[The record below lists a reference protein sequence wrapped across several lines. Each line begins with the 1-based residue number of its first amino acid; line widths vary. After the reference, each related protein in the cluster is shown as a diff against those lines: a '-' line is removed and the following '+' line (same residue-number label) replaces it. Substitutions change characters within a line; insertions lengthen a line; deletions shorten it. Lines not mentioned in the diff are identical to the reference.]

1 MTRQPKKM
9 PVKKA
14 ADNKRPVAAKKPA
27 KDSPAKSAS
36 VTKRMAAPKPATLK
50 RAPMALTETAPPAK
64 TERPRRPSA
73 PPVPGAGPTG
83 QAKLEIV
90 ASRQFVSWLAGINAS
105 LAFTTYRAGK
115 VFLIGSQPDGRLS
128 IFERTFNR
136 CMGLCVAGSGFYMSS
151 LFQLWRFENILDP
164 GQTHNGYD
172 RAYVPIVGYT
182 TGDLDIHD
190 VAVDGGGRV
199 VFVNTLFSCLAT
211 VGEKDSFVPLWRPPF
226 VSKLAAEDRCHL
238 NGLAMDNGK
247 PAYVTA
253 IAATDV
259 ADGWRDKRA
268 DGGCVVDVR
277 SNQVIAT
284 GLSMPHSPRL
294 SRDQLWLLNSGMG
307 EFGVVDPETGRFQP
321 IAFCPGYLRGLG
333 FIADYAVV
341 GLSKPRENRTFT
353 GLPLDGALARKN
365 AEAQCAIYVIDLRTG
380 DAVHWLR
387 IEGIVEELYDVV
399 VLPGVRRPM
408 AFGFK
413 TDEIRR
419 VVKVGAPIGL

>member
-1 MTRQPKKM
+1 VTRRPKKA
-9 PVKKA
+9 PAKKA
-14 ADNKRPVAAKKPA
+14 VDKKR
-27 KDSPAKSAS
+27 SSAS
-36 VTKRMAAPKPATLK
+36 VSPWITAPKPATLK
-50 RAPMALTETAPPAK
+50 RVPVARKQASPPTK
-64 TERPRRPSA
+64 TEKPRRQPTPLAS
-73 PPVPGAGPTG
+73 GASPAG
-83 QAKLEIV
+83 QARLEIA
-90 ASRQFVSWLAGINAS
+90 ASRQFVSWLASVNAS

-136 CMGLCVAGSGFYMSS
+136 CMGLCVAGNGFYMSS

-164 GQTHNGYD
+164 GQAYNGYD

-190 VAVDGGGRV
+190 MAVDGNGRV

-211 VGEKDSFVPLWRPPF
+211 VGEKDSFAPLWRPPF

-238 NGLAMDNGK
+238 NGLAMDDGK

-268 DGGCVVDVR
+268 DGGCVIDVR
-277 SNQVIAT
+277 SNQVIAA

-294 SRDQLWLLNSGMG
+294 HQGKLWLLNSGTG
-307 EFGVVDPETGRFQP
+307 ELGTVDPRMGRFQP
-321 IAFCPGYLRGLG
+321 IAFCPGYLRGLS

-353 GLPLDGALARKN
+353 GLPLDDALARRN

-419 VVKVGAPIGL
+419 VVKVGTPIGL

>member
-1 MTRQPKKM
+1 MTRRP
-9 PVKKA
+9 
-14 ADNKRPVAAKKPA
+14 NKTPAKKVA
-27 KDSPAKSAS
+27 DKDKKRSSAS
-36 VTKRMAAPKPATLK
+36 ASPRVAAPKPATLK
-50 RAPMALTETAPPAK
+50 RAPVARKQATPPAK
-64 TERPRRPSA
+64 AERPRRSSA
-73 PPVPGAGPTG
+73 PPGPSARPAGD
-83 QAKLEIV
+83 AKLEIA
-90 ASRQFVSWLAGINAS
+90 ASRQFVSWLASVNAS

-115 VFLIGSQPDGRLS
+115 VFLIGCQPDGRLS

-136 CMGLCVAGSGFYMSS
+136 CMGLCVAGNGFYMSS

-164 GQTHNGYD
+164 GQTYNGYD

-190 VAVDGGGRV
+190 MAVDGNGRI

-211 VGEKDSFVPLWRPPF
+211 VGEKDSFAPLWRPPF

-238 NGLAMDNGK
+238 NGLAMDDGR

-253 IAATDV
+253 IASTDV
-259 ADGWRDKRA
+259 ADGWRDKRT
-268 DGGCVVDVR
+268 DGGCVIDVR
-277 SNQVIAT
+277 NNQVIAT

-294 SRDQLWLLNSGMG
+294 YRGTLWLLNSGTG
-307 EFGVVDPETGRFQP
+307 EFGIVDPGTGRFQSV
-321 IAFCPGYLRGLG
+321 AFCPGYLRGLS

-353 GLPLDGALARKN
+353 GLPLDEALARRN

-399 VLPGVRRPM
+399 VLAGVRRPM
-408 AFGFK
+408 AVGFK

-419 VVKVGAPIGL
+419 IVKVGTPIGL